1 MSDGNA
7 VEDALDGYPLDADY
21 IDVEKK
27 RADVSTTDEQ
37 EEPEVDRSEGSA
49 ERYHTFDRSVEWED
63 RVERDAPVEHDGRA
77 ETRTGFDPRES
88 KNAKKWRRLNWRQD
102 NPQEGDTPRL
112 LKARKDRKTKTL
124 SSKLELTPHQV
135 ERSLYVI
142 EDVGRLDRGFAHYSL
157 ETILLS
163 VISLVANEDGRWI
176 RDEAMFKRLCRETDT
191 SLADVRNCRQIVRDK
206 TDAM

>member
-7 VEDALDGYPLDADY
+7 VEEALDGYPLDADY
-21 IDVEKK
+21 IGVEKE

-77 ETRTGFDPRES
+77 ETRTGFDPREADDS
-88 KNAKKWRRLNWRQD
+88 HRWQRLN
-102 NPQEGDTPRL
+102 RL
-112 LKARKDRKTKTL
+112 HDGKGSGKTGINRANRKRKARTL